1 MAPGGRRG
9 HSQARRRCQEASA
22 GRRAR
27 GGLIG
32 AGAATS
38 ILTADANKGPTPW
51 TARALLHVMY
61 APSGD
66 AASAGV
72 NIIITTLQK
81 KVQKVRRSA
90 KTRDKDKKH
99 ISL

>member
-38 ILTADANKGPTPW
+38 ILTAFAKADAMD
-51 TARALLHVMY
+51 RY
-61 APSGD
+61 APS
-66 AASAGV
+66 ASSFPRAPD
-72 NIIITTLQK
+72 T
-81 KVQKVRRSA
+81 
-90 KTRDKDKKH
+90 H
-99 ISL
+99 